1 MSDSDEEK
9 TQQSDSQAQ
18 DANEGERPGASRR
31 EFIKKVAYVAPVI
44 ETFLLSETA
53 YGSGGSGGNQSRGR
67 GRGRG
72 RGRRRISPAP
82 NDRRVPPPPPSQ
94 DNDDD

>member
-1 MSDSDEEK
+1 MSDSEEEK
-9 TQQSDSQAQ
+9 TQQSDSQIQ

-53 YGSGGSGGNQSRGR
+53 YGSGGSGGNQAR

-82 NDRRVPPPPPSQ
+82 NDRRVPPPPPGQ
-94 DNDDD
+94 DKKDRD